1 MFGRKK
7 PPARP
12 PVNMPKQGT
21 PLTGNQRAAAAK
33 VPKSVPMGIGLAKAA
48 GVKPG
53 TTVNAPAYTGG
64 SLFGRKSRL
73 APKPGTPLT
82 GEKLEMQKKLAAESK
97 PSPVPTLL
105 KEEQRA
111 RQEKLANANA
121 ANNRQ
126 SPLSVNPLIKPAS
139 MSQLRAGANA
149 IRGLPQGSK
158 QTSTRIKP
166 ASMSQLRAGANAIR
180 GLPQGSKQTS
190 TRPGMSVTDAI
201 KRASSSFNASN
212 APKKVASSIFKKA
225 AGGKVSSAS
234 SRGDGCAVK
243 GKTKGKMV

>member
-21 PLTGNQRAAAAK
+21 PLTGNQRA
-33 VPKSVPMGIGLAKAA
+33 
-48 GVKPG
+48 
-53 TTVNAPAYTGG
+53 
-64 SLFGRKSRL
+64 
-73 APKPGTPLT
+73 
-82 GEKLEMQKKLAAESK
+82 
-97 PSPVPTLL
+97 
-105 KEEQRA
+105 

-126 SPLSVNPLIKPAS
+126 SPLSVNPL
-139 MSQLRAGANA
+139 
-149 IRGLPQGSK
+149 
-158 QTSTRIKP
+158 IKP

-212 APKKVASSIFKKA
+212 APKKVASSIFNRRGAPTPTPVNKNQASMSQLQAGANAIRGLQQGSQQSPTSIAQQNPLAGKNIKDIRSMGTAFGFPGKKPGMK